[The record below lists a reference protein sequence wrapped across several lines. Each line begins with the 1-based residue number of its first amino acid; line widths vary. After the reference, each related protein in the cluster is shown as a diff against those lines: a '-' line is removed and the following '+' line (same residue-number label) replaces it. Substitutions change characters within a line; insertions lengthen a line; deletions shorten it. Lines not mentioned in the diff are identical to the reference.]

1 VAEKISEG
9 DLRNTEET
17 GTHATDE
24 IGKVQD
30 SVGKMALTLRDI
42 VGQITSTTDSLAAS
56 SEQLSATTDELTRGA
71 REQSAQV
78 DQAAT
83 AATELSQTILDVA
96 RNAGAA
102 AEEAK
107 ESSRLGTDGKGKVD
121 QTVAGMNRIADT
133 VEGLSGMIQSLG
145 ESSQQIG
152 QIIGVINDIADQT
165 NLLALNAA
173 IEAARAGEQGRGF
186 AVVADEV
193 RKLAERTGTATHE
206 ISAMIQKIQSETSE
220 SVLNMEVGRGEV
232 SRGVAFAEEARVAMD
247 RIVISSGRS
256 LQMIERIAT
265 ASEQQS
271 AAASQVSASM
281 ESVANVTRSTLNA
294 TEQISVSTQ
303 DLAHMAASLRQ
314 TAEFFRLS
322 DAKSPSGKPSEAG
335 RKRRIIR

>member
-1 VAEKISEG
+1 
-9 DLRNTEET
+9 
-17 GTHATDE
+17 
-24 IGKVQD
+24 
-30 SVGKMALTLRDI
+30 
-42 VGQITSTTDSLAAS
+42 
-56 SEQLSATTDELTRGA
+56 
-71 REQSAQV
+71 
-78 DQAAT
+78 
-83 AATELSQTILDVA
+83 
-96 RNAGAA
+96 
-102 AEEAK
+102 
-107 ESSRLGTDGKGKVD
+107 
-121 QTVAGMNRIADT
+121 
-133 VEGLSGMIQSLG
+133 
-145 ESSQQIG
+145 
-152 QIIGVINDIADQT
+152 
-165 NLLALNAA
+165 
-173 IEAARAGEQGRGF
+173 
-186 AVVADEV
+186 
-193 RKLAERTGTATHE
+193 
-206 ISAMIQKIQSETSE
+206 MIQKIQSETSE
-220 SVLNMEVGRGEV
+220 SVINMEVGRGEV